1 MEDRRKK
8 KIFFSSLF
16 IKGERWRLTTTTI
29 GWMNERTK
37 TDDGS
42 KNFYF
47 KEKRDTKKKKILVE
61 EEQI

>member
-1 MEDRRKK
+1 
-8 KIFFSSLF
+8 
-16 IKGERWRLTTTTI
+16 
-29 GWMNERTK
+29 MNERTK

-42 KNFYF
+42 KIFYF

>member
-8 KIFFSSLF
+8 NFFSSLF
-16 IKGERWRLTTTTI
+16 IKGEGWRLTTTTI

>member
-1 MEDRRKK
+1 M
-8 KIFFSSLF
+8 
-16 IKGERWRLTTTTI
+16 